1 MNELIKRL
9 RIAAKQM
16 EILRHH
22 DWAKLV
28 TVAAEAIEDM
38 QPKKGKWVDA
48 HGETPKI
55 VTEFSPLY
63 CSRCGCRITP
73 MIAHWEANGEKWAQ
87 YIHLPECPGCKSEM
101 ETEYVDT

>member
-28 TVAAEAIEDM
+28 TEAA
-38 QPKKGKWVDA
+38 DA
-48 HGETPKI
+48 LDK
-55 VTEFSPLY
+55 
-63 CSRCGCRITP
+63 R
-73 MIAHWEANGEKWAQ
+73 EKTDVRA
-87 YIHLPECPGCKSEM
+87 
-101 ETEYVDT
+101 